1 MPQQPA
7 QLSEVNQVLNA
18 KVQKRTMKLAQV
30 NHALQAEIRVRQ
42 RAKAGSGN
50 LGSATLVSRLSFF
63 TGKTYAPGI
72 RNPVFLRKNL
82 VVIKNPVF
90 LVSVRPGLTDRVISG
105 EELLIDKLNLM

>member
-42 RAKAGSGN
+42 PSKAGSGN
-50 LGSATLVSRLSFF
+50 
-63 TGKTYAPGI
+63 
-72 RNPVFLRKNL
+72 
-82 VVIKNPVF
+82 
-90 LVSVRPGLTDRVISG
+90 
-105 EELLIDKLNLM
+105 

>member
-42 RAKAGSGN
+42 RSKA
-50 LGSATLVSRLSFF
+50 ARVAIEE
-63 TGKTYAPGI
+63 APLL
-72 RNPVFLRKNL
+72 PV
-82 VVIKNPVF
+82 
-90 LVSVRPGLTDRVISG
+90 G
-105 EELLIDKLNLM
+105 